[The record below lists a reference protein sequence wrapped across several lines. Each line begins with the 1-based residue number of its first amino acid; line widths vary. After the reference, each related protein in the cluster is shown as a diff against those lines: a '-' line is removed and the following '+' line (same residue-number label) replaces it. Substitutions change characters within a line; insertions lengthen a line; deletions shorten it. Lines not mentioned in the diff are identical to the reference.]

1 MTSKSNRK
9 SCAMLVGHNILVL
22 LLMITNISVLT
33 MDTSSESD
41 DIHSCIIPV
50 RVHAL
55 KLDLRKAFVEFPR
68 PESPRDVKDALPL
81 TLTGLPEKVVSFET
95 MLKTISTIEEALNT
109 NILQKTNNLEGE
121 WLKIATNG
129 R

>member
-1 MTSKSNRK
+1 
-9 SCAMLVGHNILVL
+9 MLVGHNILVL
-22 LLMITNISVLT
+22 LLMINNISVLT
-33 MDTSSESD
+33 MDTSSD

-55 KLDLRKAFVEFPR
+55 KLDLRKAFVKFPR

-81 TLTGLPEKVVSFET
+81 TVTGLPEKVVSFET
-95 MLKTISTIEEALNT
+95 MLKTISTIEEALENT
-109 NILQKTNNLEGE
+109 DILRRNAKKTDDLEIE
-121 WLKIATNG
+121 WLEIATNG